1 MANYTYPITGS
12 PNVTV
17 MVPDLSDS
25 ANIVA
30 AFQEYHQNVAN
41 AIILRST
48 IDSPTFTGTVTLPN
62 STVTNAM
69 LAGSIEN
76 SKLSNTSVT
85 ITGTAVALGSSISTL
100 KGGIYGATSTT
111 YTGAAR
117 IFIGPTAPDATTY
130 SPQVGDI
137 WMW

>member
-1 MANYTYPITGS
+1 MADYIYPVSG

-17 MVPDLSDS
+17 VVPDLDDS

-41 AIILRST
+41 AIVLRAN
-48 IDSPTFTGTVTLPN
+48 INSPTFTGTVVLPD
-62 STVTNAM
+62 STVTNGM
-69 LAGSIEN
+69 LAGSIAN
-76 SKLSNTSVT
+76 AKLANASIT
-85 ITGTAVALGSSISTL
+85 ITGTAVNLGSAITTL